1 MEETWKSTTGGILS
15 IIGGVIAF
23 FASMG
28 LFIAST
34 AINYTENWV
43 GNWGLNGLPINI
55 TSILLAIAIPLC
67 ICGIIAIIGGIFAL
81 QRKCWGLALAG
92 SIAAFFPASILGLGS
107 VVFIA
112 ISRDEFGPK
121 AKITGVTAG
130 KSS

>member
-1 MEETWKSTTGGILS
+1 MEETWKSTIGGILS